1 MQLQL
6 KRLFL
11 TIGMSDPLAYA
22 EAFVSNY
29 RREYGFELLHRSIL
43 VDDVRVRAVGR
54 SSAMMEI
61 ENNHAKKTEATNR

>member
-1 MQLQL
+1 
-6 KRLFL
+6 
-11 TIGMSDPLAYA
+11 MSDPLAYS

-29 RREYGFELLHRSIL
+29 RREYGFELENRSVL

-61 ENNHAKKTEATNR
+61 ETKHTKQTESTLTR